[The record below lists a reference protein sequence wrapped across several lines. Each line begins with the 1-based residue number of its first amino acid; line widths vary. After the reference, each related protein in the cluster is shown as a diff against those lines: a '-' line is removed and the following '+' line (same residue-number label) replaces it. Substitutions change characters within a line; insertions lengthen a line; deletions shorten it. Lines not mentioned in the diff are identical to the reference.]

1 MNFRIPVAAP
11 VLNGNEKLYVNDCLE
26 TNLVSSFGPYVEKFE
41 QAFAKFCGSR
51 NAIAV
56 SNGTVALHA
65 ALLALDIGPKD
76 EVLVP
81 SLTFIA
87 TANAVTYCG
96 ATPVFV
102 DCDKDTWTMCPQDL
116 QRKITPRT
124 KAIIPVHLY
133 GLPCDM
139 ATIQSIAHEHS
150 IPIIEDAAEAHGAEV
165 EGKRVG
171 SLGRC
176 GVFSFYG
183 NKILTTGEGGMIVTD
198 DDLLA
203 KKIRH
208 LKGQGHDPSKRYWFN
223 IVGYNYRM
231 TNIAAALGLA
241 QVEKADWHCKRRLE
255 IAQWYH
261 SALQTNKRVIT
272 QKVAEGLSHAQ
283 WMYTVR
289 MAGAN
294 PSSRDEIARR
304 LASDGIETRP
314 VFYPLHTL
322 PPYSWMKV
330 DSCRNSEEIAGQ
342 GLNLPTWAGLT
353 KEDVDFVSDRL
364 LIHMNQVL
372 GGHSTSQ
379 KRAS

>member
-11 VLNGNEKLYVNDCLE
+11 VLNGNEKQYVNDCLE
-26 TNLVSSFGPYVEKFE
+26 ANLVSSFGPYVERFE
-41 QAFAKFCGSR
+41 QAFAKFCGSKH
-51 NAIAV
+51 AIAV

-65 ALLALDIGPKD
+65 ALLALEIGPND

-96 ATPVFV
+96 AKPVFV
-102 DCDKDTWTMCPQDL
+102 DCDPKTWTMCPQDL
-116 QRKITPRT
+116 QRKITSRT

-139 ATIQSIAHEHS
+139 GAIKAIAQTHS
-150 IPIIEDAAEAHGAEV
+150 LPIIEDAAEAHGAEV
-165 EGKRVG
+165 NGKRVG
-171 SLGRC
+171 SLGRL

-208 LKGQGHDPSKRYWFN
+208 LKGQGHDPSKRYWFT

-255 IAQWYH
+255 IAEWYS
-261 SALQTNKRVIT
+261 SALHKDSRIIT
-272 QKVAEGLSHAQ
+272 QKVSPGLTHAQ
-283 WMYTVR
+283 WMYTIR
-289 MAGAN
+289 MEGCT
-294 PSSRDEIARR
+294 PSSRDQIAEL
-304 LASDGIETRP
+304 LAKDGIETRP

-330 DSCRNSEEIAGQ
+330 DSCKTSELIAGQ

-353 KEDVDFVSDRL
+353 RSDIDFVCSRL
-364 LIHMNQVL
+364 VTHRDQVL
-372 GGHSTSQ
+372 GTKDSFL